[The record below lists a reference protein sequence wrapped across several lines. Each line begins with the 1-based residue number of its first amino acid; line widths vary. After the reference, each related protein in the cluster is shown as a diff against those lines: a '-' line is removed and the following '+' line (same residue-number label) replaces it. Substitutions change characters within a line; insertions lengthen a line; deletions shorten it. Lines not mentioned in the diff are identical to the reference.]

1 VKHVGRAR
9 GLAFVLA
16 LAAAGSVAGC
26 AGKNDPAMPPPAV
39 AQPAIGWYEASVDE
53 THDFVVTLSPHAL
66 AADPTYGPIFR
77 RASQLAATRVQ
88 ALVGSTTL
96 EAFEGADDVVVA
108 VREAKGPDAVIVVAG
123 VPSEIDPAKLV
134 DTDGRPLWRMLHDGN
149 GRDEGHSR
157 VAEFLPREAEAR
169 ARLFV
174 LPGRTWVIGVG
185 EGAFRV
191 GSALSH
197 ATVIGPYLPDPRPPI
212 VVHLRGEILEL
223 IRARTQRALAPIA
236 DRLLGVTF
244 ALTAG
249 GEGQVLATFTY
260 ADDRAATRAELRG
273 REVIDAL
280 AEKMAPRLDFM
291 RAAEIKRSK
300 GTVEL
305 KAKLPPALLRR
316 FADADAAA
324 L

>member
-1 VKHVGRAR
+1 MRRALLVLL
-9 GLAFVLA
+9 GLALHIGCSGCA
-16 LAAAGSVAGC
+16 ATTDAAAA
-26 AGKNDPAMPPPAV
+26 PATA
-39 AQPAIGWYEASVDE
+39 AKQDLGWYEASIDE
-53 THDFVVTLSPHAL
+53 THDFVVTLRPHAL
-66 AADPTYGPIFR
+66 AVDPTYGPIFR
-77 RASQLAATRVQ
+77 RATQLAATRVR

-108 VREAKGPDAVIVVAG
+108 VRDARATDAVIVVGG

-134 DTDGRPLWRMLHDGN
+134 DTDGRPLWRELHDGSA
-149 GRDEGHSR
+149 RADERTSH
-157 VAEFLPREAEAR
+157 VLEFLPKEPDAR

-191 GSALSH
+191 AAALSH
-197 ATVIGPYLPDPRPPI
+197 ASVVRPYLPDARPPI

-223 IRARTQRALAPIA
+223 IRARTQHALAPIS
-236 DRLLGVTF
+236 DRLLGVTV

-260 ADDRAATRAELRG
+260 ADDRAATRAEARG
-273 REVIDAL
+273 REVINAL

-291 RAAEIKRSK
+291 KMAEIKRFRS
-300 GTVEL
+300 TIEL
-305 KAKLPPALLRR
+305 RAKLPPALLRR
-316 FADADAAA
+316 FADADDAA

>member
-1 VKHVGRAR
+1 MRLV
-9 GLAFVLA
+9 AFVLA
-16 LAAAGSVAGC
+16 VGVTAGC
-26 AGKNDPAMPPPAV
+26 AGRNDPATPPPAV
-39 AQPAIGWYEASVDE
+39 AQPELGWYEASVDE
-53 THDFVVTLSPHAL
+53 RHDFVVTLRPHAL
-66 AADPTYGPIFR
+66 AADPTYGPILR
-77 RASQLAATRVQ
+77 RASQLASTRVQ

-96 EAFEGADDVVVA
+96 EAFEKADDVVVA

-134 DTDGRPLWRMLHDGN
+134 DTEGRPLWRVLH
-149 GRDEGHSR
+149 EGSAHEEGQRAR
-157 VAEFLPREAEAR
+157 VTEFLPREAEAR

-191 GSALSH
+191 GSALSR
-197 ATVIGPYLPDPRPPI
+197 ARVIGPYLPDARPPI
-212 VVHLRGEILEL
+212 VVHLRGEILDL
-223 IRARTQRALAPIA
+223 IRARTQRGLGPIA

-260 ADDRAATRAELRG
+260 ADERAATRAEARG

-280 AEKMAPRLDFM
+280 AEQMAPRLDFM
-291 RAAEIKRSK
+291 KTAEIKRLR